1 MTRARR
7 TAVARNVCGTSPSDT
22 ASARAREAGPG
33 VGTVTAVLVTAM
45 ALVVG
50 LGLPGDARADDG
62 PGTRMPTV
70 PKVVRQECAACHVVY
85 PPGLLPAASW
95 QRLLSDLPHHFGT
108 DASLEPAA
116 LAEASAWFA
125 GNAGT
130 SKRVKRDATPPP
142 EDRITRAAWFR
153 REHDEVPAATWR
165 LPSVRTP
172 ANCAACHTRADEG
185 DFRERFIR
193 LPR

>member
-1 MTRARR
+1 MTRSRR
-7 TAVARNVCGTSPSDT
+7 TPITRRVGAAI
-22 ASARAREAGPG
+22 AALALAG
-33 VGTVTAVLVTAM
+33 VAVLGVMPA
-45 ALVVG
+45 
-50 LGLPGDARADDG
+50 ARADEG
-62 PGTRMPTV
+62 AGVRMPAV
-70 PKVVRQECAACHVVY
+70 PKVVRQECSSCHVVY

-108 DASLEPAA
+108 DASLDPAA

-125 GNAGT
+125 AHAGT
-130 SKRVKRDATPPP
+130 AKRVRRDATPPP

-165 LPSVRTP
+165 LPSVRT
-172 ANCAACHTRADEG
+172 ASNCAACHTRADEG